1 MTQLNMLSYKLQD
14 MQFFNKLDKPGQV
27 QLENNFSYSV
37 DYNKEN
43 TRCVAK
49 LYQCVKDKCDDENH
63 KFFVSVELIGVFE
76 IVGPVTDEDKKEIH
90 VRTYQ
95 QVLPMLRCW
104 SSRCAPPAACR
115 ISCCCATRWTRTM
128 WPSTGKNETSA
139 GPSGSGACICFQL
152 FSSNVAPQ
160 ERQWTVM
167 RPFPRGTRICWPQ
180 LGHLK

>member
-49 LYQCVKDKCDDENH
+49 LYQCDKDKCDDENH

-95 QVLPMLRCW
+95 QVFPYAEVLVKQVCAAGGMPNFMLLRHKMD
-104 SSRCAPPAACR
+104 PDH
-115 ISCCCATRWTRTM
+115 
-128 WPSTGKNETSA
+128 
-139 GPSGSGACICFQL
+139 
-152 FSSNVAPQ
+152 VAIN
-160 ERQWTVM
+160 R
-167 RPFPRGTRICWPQ
+167 
-180 LGHLK
+180 KK